1 MSRPQKLAGGPA
13 ARYLLLAATVFLVL
27 VGLVMIYSAASVSD
41 YVRYHDSAHHLKRQ
55 LMWICLGAIAMIVA
69 ARTDYRA
76 LRKLALPIW
85 GSSVAL
91 LLFVDVAGVVRGG
104 ARRWITLGP
113 LGTFQP
119 SELAK
124 LACVMLTAYLVTEY
138 HRGKMTEQ
146 QLLGRVA
153 LMVGGTAALVL
164 FQPDLGTT
172 LSILLS
178 VSIVLIIGGVGL
190 RWIGTSVAVIAL
202 VGALAIWQE
211 PYRMERLTAFLHPF
225 ADPQGAGY
233 QTIQAR
239 LAFGTGGWTG
249 IGLGL
254 SRQKFFY
261 LPEAHTDFILAI
273 IGEETGL
280 LGTLAVVCAFAAF
293 TYAGIRI
300 ALGTRDTFGRL
311 LAGGLTGMV
320 ATQAAMNMAA
330 VTGLMPVTGK
340 PLPLVSFGGSSMLL
354 TAACIG
360 LVLSVSSHGAL
371 TPRAVRVRP
380 ADKESQRAIH
390 SQRRGNR
397 RSHLPGPDGGRKAV
411 RRRA

>member
-1 MSRPQKLAGGPA
+1 MTRPQRLAGGPT

-41 YVRYHDSAHHLKRQ
+41 YVRYQDSAHHLKRQ
-55 LMWICLGAIAMIVA
+55 LMWIGFGVLAMLLA
-69 ARTDYRA
+69 AKVDYRG
-76 LRKLALPIW
+76 LRKIALPVW
-85 GSSVAL
+85 ALSVGML
-91 LLFVDVAGVVRGG
+91 VYVNVIGVVRGG

-119 SELAK
+119 SEFAK
-124 LACVMLTAYLVTEY
+124 LACVMVTAYLVTEWY
-138 HRGKMTEQ
+138 RGRMSER

-153 LMVGGTAALVL
+153 LMVGGTAGLVL
-164 FQPDLGTT
+164 LQPDLGTT
-172 LSILLS
+172 VSILLS

-190 RWIGTSVAVIAL
+190 QWITTSVIAIGAI
-202 VGALAIWQE
+202 GALAIWVE
-211 PYRMERLTAFLHPF
+211 PYRLERFTAFLHPF

-233 QTIQAR
+233 QAIQAR

-280 LGTLAVVCAFAAF
+280 LGTLAVVCGFVAF

-300 ALGTRDTFGRL
+300 ALGARDTFGRL
-311 LAGGLTGMV
+311 LAGGLTGMI
-320 ATQAAMNMAA
+320 ATQAVMNMAA
-330 VTGLMPVTGK
+330 VTGLLPVTGK
-340 PLPLVSFGGSSMLL
+340 PLPLVSFGGSSMLI
-354 TAACIG
+354 TAGCIG

-371 TPRAVRVRP
+371 TPRAVRVKP
-380 ADKESQRAIH
+380 AEKESERASH
-390 SQRRGNR
+390 TQRRGNGR
-397 RSHLPGPDGGRKAV
+397 TRVSGPDRGRKAV